1 MPIEDY
7 GSALPIGTI
16 LNEYK
21 IESILGVGGFGITY
35 LAVDINLDKKVVVKE
50 YLPNDIAIRQE
61 SSKVMPKSKSDRDNF
76 EWGLERFL
84 QEAQTLAK
92 FNHPNIVKVNRFF
105 RANNSAYFVMD
116 YEKGIDLDEYL
127 KSYNGKVDESDIYNI
142 IMPILDGLKE
152 VHSVDYLHRDIKPAN
167 IFIRE
172 KGSPMLIDFGASRL
186 AMGSKSKSLSVV
198 LTEGYAPKEQY
209 SSTSKQGAYTDLYA
223 VGAVMYKMATGGV
236 PSESST
242 RVDFTSDGELD
253 PYKRLQDQKSLAY
266 NDSFKIAVDWALSLS
281 AKDRPQSAKEFQ
293 DALLNVSKKDMNSHK
308 ETIKIDKNHHEE
320 KEKEKEKEENNS
332 GMIAIIVLL
341 VALIF
346 GLGIWLFNS
355 NSPTVTPIVD
365 NSKEIEVQNAKVEAE
380 RIAKAQHDKEEADRI
395 AQVKLDKDEADRIA
409 QAQHDKEEVDRIAQV
424 KLDKD
429 KDKADKIAKAQ
440 RDEDAQREAL
450 SESSIKSFL
459 KNYYKNI
466 NNSKY
471 RKNYDNLS
479 FNFKNNITYSKYYDW
494 FSNKIEYIKLE
505 NIGYIDKSSSHR
517 AKVKVKLY
525 YLKKDGKFQCSEDT
539 LTLEY
544 NNKWLI
550 DGQSYKNCKDGVKRY
565 EANNI
570 VLKVEYPLFVIKNKK
585 ALIKVSMTNNTS
597 YTQGGVTVGF
607 PQYSSIRLYDQGS
620 TFYSAK
626 NYDENSKVWSG
637 IFKRAIQSKYNMY
650 EGWETNWRRNKTKV
664 LYFSLYI
671 DKLDRLTVLLRS
683 IMSKNKREYRNPTY
697 GTQGQQGY
705 TNIKIDIPVI
715 EK

>member
-320 KEKEKEKEENNS
+320 KEKEKEKEKEENNS

-395 AQVKLDKDEADRIA
+395 AQVKLDKEEADRIAQIQVEAERIAKAQHDKEEADRIAQVKLDKDEADRIA
-409 QAQHDKEEVDRIAQV
+409 QAQHDKEEADRIAQIQHD
-424 KLDKD
+424 KEEAERIAQAQLDPD
-429 KDKADKIAKAQ
+429 VQVAIEEADRIAKV
-440 RDEDAQREAL
+440 QRE
-450 SESSIKSFL
+450 S
-459 KNYYKNI
+459 KNTTKYRVTNVASWDTLNVRSNPYVNHNKVGELQSNAKNI
-466 NNSKY
+466 GLISCQNNHKGVKWCKINPNNSRVPIGWVVARCIVPQNHTRTSSPKGLYRVVNIRSNDTLSIRNGAGTEYTKIGDLSYNAVGIYLGRCKY
-471 RKNYDNLS
+471 SRSGGRWCN
-479 FNFKNNITYSKYYDW
+479 
-494 FSNKIEYIKLE
+494 IKL
-505 NIGYIDKSSSHR
+505 G
-517 AKVKVKLY
+517 
-525 YLKKDGKFQCSEDT
+525 
-539 LTLEY
+539 
-544 NNKWLI
+544 
-550 DGQSYKNCKDGVKRY
+550 
-565 EANNI
+565 
-570 VLKVEYPLFVIKNKK
+570 
-585 ALIKVSMTNNTS
+585 
-597 YTQGGVTVGF
+597 
-607 PQYSSIRLYDQGS
+607 RLHGWV
-620 TFYSAK
+620 SAK
-626 NYDENSKVWSG
+626 YL
-637 IFKRAIQSKYNMY
+637 
-650 EGWETNWRRNKTKV
+650 RN
-664 LYFSLYI
+664 
-671 DKLDRLTVLLRS
+671 
-683 IMSKNKREYRNPTY
+683 
-697 GTQGQQGY
+697 
-705 TNIKIDIPVI
+705 
-715 EK
+715 